1 MHIIDMRP
9 PRIALALTLIAAV
22 LHWSLN
28 RGEVLRFAWLWGGV
42 ILVLAGSFMVLW
54 SWGLF
59 KKRNV
64 ALCPRAE
71 TTSLLTDGPYR
82 FTRNPMYLGFV
93 LILAG
98 LALGV
103 GTPPFY
109 LSAIVYFLIINCV
122 FCPYEEGKLIDSFG
136 VEYIQYLSRVRR
148 WI

>member
-1 MHIIDMRP
+1 MSIIDMRP
-9 PRIALALTLIAAV
+9 PRIAMALTLIAAA

-28 RGEVLRFAWLWGGV
+28 IWEGVSFSWLWGGV
-42 ILVLAGSFMVLW
+42 ILVLAGFSLMLW

-59 KKRNV
+59 KIRNI
-64 ALCPRAE
+64 AICPRAK
-71 TTSLLTDGPYR
+71 TVRLITNGPYR

-98 LALGV
+98 LALSV

-109 LSAIVYFLIINCV
+109 LSAIGYFMIINFV
-122 FCPYEEGKLIDSFG
+122 FCPYEESKLINSFG
-136 VEYIQYLSRVRR
+136 AEYIQYLSRVRR